1 MLPPSSST
9 SSSDEPESPPA
20 APPFSLRKLG
30 RTTLF
35 FCLFLALFEVAVC
48 GIFTKTPLSRGSLHR
63 FFWYGTSYETKLREL
78 VNTPN
83 LPANSILYAGWLGD
97 GKMEKQPRDVDV
109 TIYGMSFSAQL
120 AEAMHEL
127 RPEQRQRAL
136 GGPGAPLSHT
146 YAMYEADKALRKTRF
161 AVVGVTSGGVQEV
174 VLMNRGTLF
183 ADATFPYFFPRFK
196 LVNGKIVRA
205 ADSLINSPDELRA
218 ALTDNPDLWRRQLD
232 VLAAND
238 PEYRRF
244 YFASDPLDGSV
255 LGRLVRRG
263 LAKHHEMDHA
273 SKVLGPHGFR
283 LDDEAPQLFRALLR
297 QMVSEL
303 RAENVRPIVVLFS
316 LEGQPDV
323 LHDLVKDI
331 LRSEAIPYFDTNEL
345 CKAEDRANFLPDMHF
360 NHPCNLAF
368 ARRTLQIMDDA
379 ERTGLR

>member
-35 FCLFLALFEVAVC
+35 FFLFLALFEVAVW
-48 GIFTKTPLSRGSLHR
+48 GLFTKTRLSGSSLRR

-83 LPANSILYAGWLGD
+83 LPPNSILYAGWLGD
-97 GKMEKQPRDVDV
+97 GKIQKLPSDVDV
-109 TIYGMSFSAQL
+109 TVYGMSFSAYL
-120 AEAMHEL
+120 ADAMKEL
-127 RPEQRQRAL
+127 RPEQRQRVIA
-136 GGPGAPLSHT
+136 GPGAPLNQT
-146 YAMYEADKALRKTRF
+146 YAMYEIDKTLRKTKF

-174 VLMNRGTLF
+174 VLMNRGSLF
-183 ADATFPYFFPRFK
+183 ADSPFPYFFPRFK
-196 LVNGKIVRA
+196 LVDGKLVRA
-205 ADSLINSPDELRA
+205 ADSLINSPDELRS
-218 ALTDNPDLWRRQLD
+218 ALDDNPDLWRRQLA

-263 LAKHHEMDHA
+263 LAKHHELDYA
-273 SKVLGPHGFR
+273 ARVLGPHGFR
-283 LDDEAPQLFRALLR
+283 REEEAPQLFRALLR

-303 RAENVRPIVVLFS
+303 RAEHVRPIVVLFS
-316 LEGQPDV
+316 LEGQPNV
-323 LHDLVKDI
+323 LPDLVQDI
-331 LRSEAIPYFDTNEL
+331 LRADEITSFDTNEI
-345 CKAEDRANFLPDMHF
+345 CKADDRANFLPDMHF
-360 NHPCNLAF
+360 NHPCNVAF
-368 ARRTLQIMDDA
+368 ARRTQQIIDDA
-379 ERTGLR
+379 DKTGLH